1 MRSRN
6 SRFRRSVF
14 VHVSREDTA
23 SKMEDAREQPEKG
36 RDAGTESQPE
46 SGSGWLGLSLAAA
59 GLFGG
64 LGLADLLFRRFQHRQ
79 TFGPTRFPQGSWDP
93 HREGV
98 PVHNILFPSEDGV
111 RLHGWWLRRPEALG
125 TVLYFHGSGGHLG
138 EHVEALQA
146 LSRLPVHVFA
156 FDYRGYG
163 RSEGE
168 PSEEGLYRD
177 GRAALRH
184 LMRELEQPPQTVL
197 LYGHSLGGAV
207 AIDTALHHPAAGLVV
222 QSSFTDVK
230 GMARAL
236 FPSLPLHWVARNG
249 FRSIDKVG
257 RLELPKLFVHG
268 TADTKVPSHHSRA
281 LFEAAEQP
289 KELFFVEGADHGDL
303 LRRGGLSYL
312 ERLERFLAECVG

>member
-1 MRSRN
+1 
-6 SRFRRSVF
+6 
-14 VHVSREDTA
+14 VSSDETTLDAEDT
-23 SKMEDAREQPEKG
+23 REATATEPT
-36 RDAGTESQPE
+36 GT
-46 SGSGWLGLSLAAA
+46 GTRWLGLSLAAA
-59 GLFGG
+59 GVAGG
-64 LGLADLLFRRFQHRQ
+64 LGLADLFLRRFQHHQ
-79 TFGPTRFPQGSWDP
+79 TYGPTRFPRGSWNP
-93 HREGV
+93 HRHGV
-98 PVHNILFPSEDGV
+98 PVQNVLFPSEDGV

-125 TVLYFHGSGGHLG
+125 TVLYFHGSGGNLA

-146 LSRLPVHVFA
+146 VSRLPVHVFA

-163 RSEGE
+163 RSEGA
-168 PSEEGLYRD
+168 PSEVGLFRD

-184 LMRELEQPPQTVL
+184 LTRELEQPPQSVL

-236 FPSLPLHWVARNG
+236 FPSLPLHWVARNR

-268 TADTKVPSHHSRA
+268 TADAKVPPDHSRA
-281 LFEAAEQP
+281 LYEAAAEP
-289 KELFFVEGADHGDL
+289 KELLLVEGAEHGDVH
-303 LRRGGLSYL
+303 RRGGLSYL
-312 ERLERFLAECVG
+312 DRLQRFLIECVG

>member
-1 MRSRN
+1 MARRRPWN

-23 SKMEDAREQPEKG
+23 STVEETRE
-36 RDAGTESQPE
+36 RTEP
-46 SGSGWLGLSLAAA
+46 GADTRPGWLGLSLAAA
-59 GLFGG
+59 GVVGG
-64 LGLADLLFRRFQHRQ
+64 LGLADYLFRRFQHRQ
-79 TFGPTRFPQGSWDP
+79 TFGPTRFPQGSWNP
-93 HREGV
+93 HRHGV
-98 PVHNILFPSEDGV
+98 PVQNVLFPSEDGV
-111 RLHGWWLRRPEALG
+111 RLHGWWLRRPEARG

-138 EHVEALQA
+138 EHVEVLQS
-146 LSRLPVHVFA
+146 LSRLPVHLFA

-163 RSEGE
+163 RSEGK

-184 LMRELEQPPQTVL
+184 LTGELEQRPETVL

-207 AIDTALHHPAAGLVV
+207 AIDTALHLPAAGLVV

-249 FRSIDKVG
+249 FRSIDKMG

-268 TADTKVPSHHSRA
+268 TADTKVPPRHSRA
-281 LFEAAEQP
+281 LYEAAEEP
-289 KELFFVEGADHGDL
+289 KDLLLVEGADHGDVPH
-303 LRRGGLSYL
+303 RGGLAYL
-312 ERLERFLAECVG
+312 ERLERFLEECVG